1 MQGLDG
7 SWTDLLNSGGGDF
20 SDNFKPGAQAQPPG
34 STRIFAFPGGADSGA
49 KLDCTLYFRS
59 VFDDSDVIFLMN
71 F

>member
-1 MQGLDG
+1 ME
-7 SWTDLLNSGGGDF
+7 DF
-20 SDNFKPGAQAQPPG
+20 SDNFKPGAQAQRPG
-34 STRIFAFPGGADSGA
+34 RTRIFALSGGADSGA